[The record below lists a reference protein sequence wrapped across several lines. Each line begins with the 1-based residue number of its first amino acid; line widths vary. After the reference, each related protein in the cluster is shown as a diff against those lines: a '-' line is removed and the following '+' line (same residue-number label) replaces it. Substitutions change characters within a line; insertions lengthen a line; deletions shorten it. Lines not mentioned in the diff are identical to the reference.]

1 LGIYGFDGVVTAVA
15 VGLLGASAELAGG
28 ADGRAAGAGLA
39 AGGCEGPTTTI
50 GAMPSNVCFGLG
62 AGAEAATA
70 AGPLGTT
77 GAVGA
82 LGCTAGSG
90 TVWPKAAAAGFAK
103 GAAGGTATGGG
114 AGKRAGAGG
123 AATGSGSSQEAVKR
137 SESRSASASL
147 SGALEGRS
155 GSGIYALGLAV
166 RLASALVARQRSQLK
181 RFMLWAAAWG
191 GVALGCA
198 QGSSPAPPSP
208 ATSDSAAVSEALAAR
223 PLAMASAAALAVQAS
238 RAPGPEGNA
247 ALQQAASIRVR
258 LFRREHHE
266 ADALEALDLW
276 RQVERRGGALRC
288 VAGLS
293 RVLLEGELNVDP
305 DATYR
310 ALYTMAHDASGD
322 CRTRIDSAL
331 ALLEAFRPSDSALAE
346 LDQQRAV
353 PSASSAPPAT
363 SLQAPSGAAATATLT
378 RIERYSAKDAA
389 RVVVFVSNPVRFEV
403 GALEASSGNGPRLF
417 VDLRGA
423 HYAGKGTLAAEGLL
437 ERVRASEGTDGTRV
451 VLDLSAAA
459 EHRVFYVP
467 EPFRLVIDVAKRDA
481 SLRATRDVRRV
492 VLDPGHGGYDPGAIG
507 PTGLREKDVALDIA
521 HRAAPLVARELGI
534 STLLTRDA
542 DVFVPLEERTARANA
557 FGADLF
563 ISIHCNATE
572 RSGSS
577 GVMTFVLD
585 DSRDQ
590 LASRIA
596 ALENSASAEATS
608 ELARVMS
615 RSGDRVSD
623 ARSYEFA
630 GLLQRAAM
638 ASLSPSYPDVPD
650 GGVKRAGFYVLAGA
664 RMPAVLF
671 ETSFISSARD
681 ETRFNTGD
689 FRQKLADA
697 IVNAIRAYKEG
708 RGAPK

>member
-1 LGIYGFDGVVTAVA
+1 
-15 VGLLGASAELAGG
+15 
-28 ADGRAAGAGLA
+28 
-39 AGGCEGPTTTI
+39 
-50 GAMPSNVCFGLG
+50 
-62 AGAEAATA
+62 
-70 AGPLGTT
+70 
-77 GAVGA
+77 
-82 LGCTAGSG
+82 
-90 TVWPKAAAAGFAK
+90 
-103 GAAGGTATGGG
+103 
-114 AGKRAGAGG
+114 
-123 AATGSGSSQEAVKR
+123 
-137 SESRSASASL
+137 
-147 SGALEGRS
+147 
-155 GSGIYALGLAV
+155 
-166 RLASALVARQRSQLK
+166 
-181 RFMLWAAAWG
+181 MLWAPAWG
-191 GVALGCA
+191 GLAFGCGN
-198 QGSSPAPPSP
+198 GSAPARP
-208 ATSDSAAVSEALAAR
+208 SAASVTIPAAPESLAAR
-223 PLAMASAAALAVQAS
+223 PLAVASADALAVQAS
-238 RAPGPEGNA
+238 RAPGPEGDG
-247 ALQQAASIRVR
+247 ALQRAASIRAR
-258 LFRREHHE
+258 LFRREHRE

-276 RQVERRGGALRC
+276 RQLERRGGALRC
-288 VAGLS
+288 AAGTS
-293 RVLLEGELNVDP
+293 RVLLEGELNADP
-305 DATYR
+305 DSTYR
-310 ALYTMAHDASGD
+310 QLYAMTHEATGE
-322 CRTRIDSAL
+322 CRDRIDSAL
-331 ALLEAFRPSDSALAE
+331 ALLAAFRPSDGALTE
-346 LDQQRAV
+346 LDQNRAM
-353 PSASSAPPAT
+353 PASSGGSPSPAT
-363 SLQAPSGAAATATLT
+363 SADAPLGAASTAKLT

-389 RVVVFVSNPVRFEV
+389 RVVVFVSHPVRFEV
-403 GALEASSGNGPRLF
+403 GALEATGGNGPRLF
-417 VDLRGA
+417 IDLRGT
-423 HYAGKGTLAAEGLL
+423 HYAGDGTLGAEGLL
-437 ERVRASEGTDGTRV
+437 ERVRASEGPNGTRV
-451 VLDLSAAA
+451 VLDLSTAA

-521 HRAAPLVARELGI
+521 HRAAPLIARELGI

-596 ALENSASAEATS
+596 SLENSASAEATS

-623 ARSYEFA
+623 ARANEFA

-671 ETSFISSARD
+671 ETSFISSVRD

-708 RGAPK
+708 RGGQP

>member
-1 LGIYGFDGVVTAVA
+1 
-15 VGLLGASAELAGG
+15 
-28 ADGRAAGAGLA
+28 
-39 AGGCEGPTTTI
+39 
-50 GAMPSNVCFGLG
+50 
-62 AGAEAATA
+62 
-70 AGPLGTT
+70 
-77 GAVGA
+77 
-82 LGCTAGSG
+82 
-90 TVWPKAAAAGFAK
+90 
-103 GAAGGTATGGG
+103 
-114 AGKRAGAGG
+114 
-123 AATGSGSSQEAVKR
+123 
-137 SESRSASASL
+137 
-147 SGALEGRS
+147 
-155 GSGIYALGLAV
+155 
-166 RLASALVARQRSQLK
+166 
-181 RFMLWAAAWG
+181 MLWAAAWG
-191 GVALGCA
+191 GLALGCGN
-198 QGSSPAPPSP
+198 GSNPARPSP
-208 ATSDSAAVSEALAAR
+208 AVLASAAATESLPAR
-223 PLAMASAAALAVQAS
+223 PLAVASADALAVQAS
-238 RAPGPEGNA
+238 RSPGPDGTA
-247 ALQQAASIRVR
+247 ALQQAASIRAR
-258 LFRREHHE
+258 LFRREHRE

-276 RQVERRGGALRC
+276 RQLERRGGALRC
-288 VAGLS
+288 AAGAS
-293 RVLLEGELNVDP
+293 RVLLEGELNADP

-310 ALYTMAHDASGD
+310 ALYAMTREASGE
-322 CRTRIDSAL
+322 CRARIDSAL
-331 ALLEAFRPSDSALAE
+331 ALLASFRPSDGALAE
-346 LDQQRAV
+346 LDQHRAT
-353 PSASSAPPAT
+353 PASPASSPPPAT
-363 SLQAPSGAAATATLT
+363 SVEAPLGAASAAKLT

-389 RVVVFVSNPVRFEV
+389 RVVVFVSHPVRFEV
-403 GALEASSGNGPRLF
+403 GALEATDGGGPRLF
-417 VDLRGA
+417 IDLRGT
-423 HYAGKGTLAAEGLL
+423 HYAGDAMLAAEGLL
-437 ERVRASEGTDGTRV
+437 ERVRASDGPAGTRV
-451 VLDLSAAA
+451 VLDLSAAV

-481 SLRATRDVRRV
+481 RLRATRDVRRV
-492 VLDPGHGGYDPGAIG
+492 VLDPGHGGHDPGAIG

-521 HRAAPLVARELGI
+521 HRAAPLIARELGI

-596 ALENSASAEATS
+596 SLENAASAEATS

-623 ARSYEFA
+623 ARSIEFA

-638 ASLSPSYPDVPD
+638 ASLSPGYPDVPD

-671 ETSFISSARD
+671 ETSFISSVRD

-708 RGAPK
+708 RGGQP